1 MAPGFQSSFI
11 PKDPI
16 APEIFKKKKAGVLG
30 ILGLSLFIFS
40 IVLAVAVVIYKNIV
54 KDDIANL
61 QAELAQAEKNINKES
76 IKKMLQFSRK
86 LDIAKSIVQK
96 HHVVSGFLTSL
107 ASSTVS
113 TVSFNDFSYS
123 NLTATGLSVVLKGK
137 TNSYA
142 SVALQESI
150 FLKNQY
156 WKSVTFSNLTLSD
169 KGSVSF
175 DVNIVVDPQ
184 IVIYNPPATPI
195 PTASTGV
202 KDDLEDTNLNDLGS
216 SDIDDIGSII
226 NNL

>member
-16 APEIFKKKKAGVLG
+16 TPEIFKKKKAGVFG

-61 QAELAQAEKNINKES
+61 QAELAQAEKNIDKES
-76 IKKMLQFSRK
+76 IKKMLQFNRK
-86 LDIAKSIVQK
+86 LAIAKSIVQK

-113 TVSFNDFSYS
+113 TVSFSEFGYS
-123 NLTATGLSVVLKGK
+123 NLTANGLSVTLKGK

-156 WKSVTFSNLTLSD
+156 WKSVTFSNLSLGE
-169 KGSVSF
+169 KGMVSF
-175 DVNIVVDPQ
+175 DVNVVVDPQ
-184 IVIYNPPATPI
+184 IVIYNPPVTTLPAS
-195 PTASTGV
+195 ASTN
-202 KDDLEDTNLNDLGS
+202 DDLEDTTLDDLGS
-216 SDIDDIGSII
+216 IDIDGIGSEI